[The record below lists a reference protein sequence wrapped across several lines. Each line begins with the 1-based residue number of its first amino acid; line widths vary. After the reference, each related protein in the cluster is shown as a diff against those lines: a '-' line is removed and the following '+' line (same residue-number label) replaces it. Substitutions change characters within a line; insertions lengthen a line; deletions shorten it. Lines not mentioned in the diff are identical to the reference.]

1 MLPYVKQ
8 WSPTFLAQGTSF
20 MQESFSAGVGGGGWF
35 GMIQA
40 HYIYYALYLDY
51 YISSISD
58 HQALDPRGQGLLMQG
73 LF

>member
-8 WSPTFLAQGTSF
+8 WSPTFLAPRTSF
-20 MQESFSAGVGGGGWF
+20 MQDSFSTGVGGGEWF

-40 HYIYYALYLDY
+40 QYIYYALYFYY

-58 HQALDPRGQGLLMQG
+58 HQALDPRGQGFLMQG